1 MTQHKGAGPTLKQQK
16 QKKSG
21 RQPGSQRVHALDWTG
36 LDWYS
41 TAAADRAVSGIA
53 ESFFLPLDVQRS
65 ACALQLASTVL
76 YSRAQ

>member
-1 MTQHKGAGPTLKQQK
+1 M
-16 QKKSG
+16 
-21 RQPGSQRVHALDWTG
+21 HALDWTG

-65 ACALQLASTVL
+65 ACALQLASTVQ